1 MIIRT
6 STMMLMIRR
15 PEIKKSERGLFNPL
29 SFLTKRRYT
38 NMPWIEENG
47 NAIYKASPFTK
58 DALPTWNE
66 IYHEFYKKKIT
77 KYLRDKDT
85 ELDKYYQ
92 VPRNKIL
99 VAFMC
104 NQLNKMIFESDSSFC
119 GKYFFELIWWNKYKD
134 VANQK
139 FEKDYF
145 PTIYEISNMAYET
158 SLFKLKDYE
167 YKDLRDSRWDL
178 FLSLYSLS
186 EEKWIPDVME
196 EYWDVINHLLE
207 PVIKYFENGV
217 GWKDD

>member
-1 MIIRT
+1 
-6 STMMLMIRR
+6 
-15 PEIKKSERGLFNPL
+15 
-29 SFLTKRRYT
+29 
-38 NMPWIEENG
+38 MPWIEENG

-58 DALPTWNE
+58 DTLPTWNE

-77 KYLRDKDT
+77 KYLTDKDT

-92 VPRNKIL
+92 VPRNKVL

-104 NQLNKMIFESDSSFC
+104 NQLNKMIFESDSSLC

-186 EEKWIPDVME
+186 SEKWIPDIME
-196 EYWDVINHLLE
+196 EYWDVIHHLLE

>member
-1 MIIRT
+1 MR
-6 STMMLMIRR
+6 
-15 PEIKKSERGLFNPL
+15 
-29 SFLTKRRYT
+29 
-38 NMPWIEENG
+38 MPWVEENG
-47 NAIYKASPFTK
+47 NHFYKASPFIK
-58 DALPTWNE
+58 EALPTWDE
-66 IYHEFYKKKIT
+66 IYNEFYKKKIT
-77 KYLRDKDT
+77 KYLEGKDT
-85 ELDKYYQ
+85 ELDHYYQ

-104 NQLNKMIFESDSSFC
+104 NQLNKMLFESDSSLH
-119 GKYFFELIWWNKYKD
+119 GKYFFELIWWRKYKD
-134 VANQK
+134 IANQK

-167 YKDLRDSRWDL
+167 YEDLRDSRWNL

-186 EEKWIPDVME
+186 SEKWIPDIME

-217 GWKDD
+217 GWKENENG